1 MDILSYL
8 TELIKTRKE
17 VGISG
22 LGTFYKKKSPGR
34 YDVETHSFLP
44 PSYTLAFMDEAREV
58 QSLINYISKK
68 RNLSTEAATYYIDQ
82 FTEETVK
89 QLSEK
94 QYADFGEIGTLSGN
108 LGSLTF
114 NPKDALNFGF
124 DFYGLPPLR
133 EEPHAVIN
141 DSTSE
146 TETVNEPE
154 KNDAIVEQTSSFE
167 HEPLITEE
175 QLNLEDNNADLSD
188 GSEELE
194 VVVHQHEERPA
205 SDDQPVYEEISEV
218 SIAQK
223 PTEQISIETPEG
235 IDDNSEDVVEETVTP
250 RVTTPP
256 FFNTP
261 SPLVEPIGIEEESQ
275 GLPFYLKIII
285 AFTVIV
291 LIGLA
296 AYFIKP
302 DLFNGVLNKSEN
314 TIQDNSLHDNSELIQ
329 KSDKIRTDS
338 IAQADSIRISNE
350 KAIQTADSIKK
361 DSLTAATVKPVP
373 TPVVPKT
380 AVAIPEGP
388 TTWEVIGASV
398 INQKEA
404 DKFIAQMKAIGI
416 TAKVIPTL
424 PGKRRLKISIAT
436 FKDEES
442 AREGR
447 KLLVT
452 KLKDP
457 GIYIHQNTHTHKPQ

>member
-44 PSYTLAFMDEAREV
+44 PSYTLAFAEENRES
-58 QSLINYISKK
+58 QSLIAYISKK
-68 RNLSTEAATYYIDQ
+68 RNVSTEAATYYIDQ
-82 FTEETVK
+82 FTDETIK
-89 QLSEK
+89 LLSEK
-94 QYADFGEIGTLSGN
+94 QYADFGEIGILSGTPGN
-108 LGSLTF
+108 LIF
-114 NPKDALNFGF
+114 NPKDQLNFGF
-124 DFYGLPPLR
+124 DFYGLPPLK
-133 EEPHAVIN
+133 EDATAIIN
-141 DSTSE
+141 E
-146 TETVNEPE
+146 NIAEPE
-154 KNDAIVEQTSSFE
+154 IADEQAIEQPLSFE
-167 HEPLITEE
+167 QEPIITEE

-188 GSEELE
+188 GSDEIE
-194 VVVHQHEERPA
+194 VIVHHHEEKPA
-205 SDDQPVYEEISEV
+205 RDDQPVYDEISEV
-218 SIAQK
+218 KIAQK
-223 PTEQISIETPEG
+223 PASSISIETPEG
-235 IDDNSEDVVEETVTP
+235 LDDDSNVVEEPIAPKVTN
-250 RVTTPP
+250 TP

-261 SPLVEPIGIEEESQ
+261 SPLEPQIAEPIEIEEENQ

-285 AFTVIV
+285 AFAIIV
-291 LIGLA
+291 AIGLA

-302 DLFNGVLNKSEN
+302 ELFNGALNKS
-314 TIQDNSLHDNSELIQ
+314 DNGLHDNSELI
-329 KSDKIRTDS
+329 KNNDKIKTDS
-338 IAQADSIRISNE
+338 IAQADSIRIANE
-350 KAIQTADSIKK
+350 RAIQTADSIKK
-361 DSLTAATVKPVP
+361 DSLAVSPAPTPAVSGATVSG
-373 TPVVPKT
+373 
-380 AVAIPEGP
+380 PEGP
-388 TTWEVIGASV
+388 VTWEVIGASV

-457 GIYIHQNTHTHKPQ
+457 GIYIHQNKHTHKPQ

>member
-34 YDVETHSFLP
+34 YDVESHSFLP
-44 PSYTLAFMDEAREV
+44 PSYTLAFVEESRES
-58 QSLINYISKK
+58 QSLITYIGKK
-68 RNLSTEAATYYIDQ
+68 RNISTEAATYYIDQ
-82 FTEETVK
+82 FAEETIK

-94 QYADFGEIGTLSGN
+94 QYADFGEIGILSGTPGN
-108 LGSLTF
+108 LIF
-114 NPKDALNFGF
+114 NPKDQVNFGF
-124 DFYGLPPLR
+124 DFYGLPPLK
-133 EEPHAVIN
+133 EEATAIIN
-141 DSTSE
+141 ENISE
-146 TETVNEPE
+146 AEIVNEP
-154 KNDAIVEQTSSFE
+154 AIEQPLSFE
-167 HEPLITEE
+167 QEPIITEE

-188 GSEELE
+188 GSDEIE
-194 VVVHQHEERPA
+194 VIVHHHEEKPEQ
-205 SDDQPVYEEISEV
+205 DEQPVYDEISEV
-218 SIAQK
+218 KIAQK
-223 PTEQISIETPEG
+223 PAASASIETPEG
-235 IDDNSEDVVEETVTP
+235 IDDDSNVVNA
-250 RVTTPP
+250 P

-261 SPLVEPIGIEEESQ
+261 SPLTPQIDEPVETEEESQ

-285 AFTVIV
+285 AFAIIV
-291 LIGLA
+291 AIGLA

-302 DLFNGVLNKSEN
+302 DLFNGALNKS
-314 TIQDNSLHDNSELIQ
+314 DNSLHDNSELI
-329 KSDKIRTDS
+329 KNNDKIKADS
-338 IAQADSIRISNE
+338 IAEADSIRIINE

-361 DSLTAATVKPVP
+361 DSSPVSPIKPASTPTVSGA
-373 TPVVPKT
+373 VVSG
-380 AVAIPEGP
+380 PEGP
-388 TTWEVIGASV
+388 VTWEVIGASV

-457 GIYIHQNTHTHKPQ
+457 GIYIHQNKHTHKPQ